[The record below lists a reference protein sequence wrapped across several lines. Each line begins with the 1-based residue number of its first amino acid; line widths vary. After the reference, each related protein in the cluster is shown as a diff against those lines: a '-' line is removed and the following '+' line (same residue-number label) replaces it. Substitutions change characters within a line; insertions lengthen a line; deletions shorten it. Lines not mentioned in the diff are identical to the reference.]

1 MMFVTKH
8 GGGGHEHLPRR
19 PARSHLCARDLQ
31 QQAAADLAGRPVPAP
46 SGRSPPGMGT
56 SSHLLAAG
64 AHCGFSPSVLAVA
77 AATSYTHVFLSIKV
91 EWLLPL
97 VSLQAL
103 HLLCSRRRSS
113 TGLLGVGY
121 LPAARPLIRR
131 WRRCECCCVLCD
143 AV

>member
-1 MMFVTKH
+1 MH
-8 GGGGHEHLPRR
+8 RWGGGQEHLRRR
-19 PARSHLCARDLQ
+19 PAARSHLYVRDLQ
-31 QQAAADLAGRPVPAP
+31 QQAAADLAGVRPGPCSIGQTHHPAWAP
-46 SGRSPPGMGT
+46 ATADRFPPPVRSGSGSCYET
-56 SSHLLAAG
+56 Y
-64 AHCGFSPSVLAVA
+64 
-77 AATSYTHVFLSIKV
+77 TTHVFLSIKV

-143 AV
+143 VV